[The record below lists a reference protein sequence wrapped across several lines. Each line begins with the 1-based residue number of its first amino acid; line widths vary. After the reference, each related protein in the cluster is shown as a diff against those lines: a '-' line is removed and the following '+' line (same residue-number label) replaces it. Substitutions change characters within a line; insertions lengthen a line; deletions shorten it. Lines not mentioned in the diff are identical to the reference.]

1 MLLSGDQLLAVA
13 NENSFA
19 VPAFNIADH
28 HMFNAIMEIC
38 EEKDAPFIAQ
48 IHPNEVDLVTFDLVA
63 ALRSRIQ
70 RSPLPVIV
78 HWDHGASHA
87 QIVAAIQ
94 GGFTSV
100 MIDKSMEAFDV
111 NVEIT
116 KRVVET
122 AHSVNVSVEGELGT
136 IGSMEHAAAGDGIV
150 YTDPE
155 DAVTFIRETGVD
167 SLAVAIGTRHGIY
180 PAGVTP
186 KLDLPRLRSIKE
198 AVGIPLVLHG
208 GSNNPD
214 DEIAEAARSGVN
226 KINISSD
233 LKSAYYNRLR
243 EVLQDATLYEPD
255 AIHPPAM
262 EALKLVVAHKLDLLG
277 TTGKGSFYRQPKSQ
291 EVDLFGV
298 DGHTLTV

>member
-1 MLLSGDQLLAVA
+1 MLITGDQLLAVA
-13 NENSFA
+13 NDHNFA

-38 EEKDAPFIAQ
+38 EEKNAPFIAQ
-48 IHPNEVDLVTFDLVA
+48 IHPNEVNLTTFDIVQA
-63 ALRSRIQ
+63 MRARIH
-70 RSPLPVIV
+70 RSPIPVII
-78 HWDHGASHA
+78 HWDHGATHA

-100 MIDKSMEAFDV
+100 MIDKSMEPFDT

-122 AHSVNVSVEGELGT
+122 AHAVNISVEGELGT
-136 IGSMEHAAAGDGIV
+136 IGSMEHAAAGDGII
-150 YTDPE
+150 YTDPD
-155 DAVTFIRETGVD
+155 DAVTFVRETGVD

-186 KLDLPRLRSIKE
+186 KLDLDRLRRIKD

-208 GSNNPD
+208 GSNNRD
-214 DEIAEAARSGVN
+214 EEIAEAARIGVN

-233 LKSAYYNRLR
+233 LKSAYHKKLR
-243 EVLQDATLYEPD
+243 EVLRDESLYEPD
-255 AIHPPAM
+255 AIQPPAM
-262 EALKLVVAHKLDLLG
+262 QALKEVVAGKLDLLG
-277 TTGKGSFYRQPKSQ
+277 TTGKAALYSIPASR
-291 EVDLFGV
+291 EVDLFAEAARGA
-298 DGHTLTV
+298 TV

>member
-1 MLLSGDQLLAVA
+1 MLITGDQLLAVA

-48 IHPNEVDLVTFDLVA
+48 IHPNEVDLVTFDLVQ
-63 ALRSRIQ
+63 ALRSRIH
-70 RSPLPVIV
+70 RSPIPVVI

-100 MIDKSMEAFDV
+100 MIDRSMEPFDV
-111 NVEIT
+111 NVGVT
-116 KRVVET
+116 RRVVET

-155 DAVTFIRETGVD
+155 DAVGFIRETGVD

-186 KLDLPRLRSIKE
+186 KLDLPRLRKIKE

-233 LKSAYYNRLR
+233 LKSAYYDKLR
-243 EVLQDATLYEPD
+243 EVLRDTSLYEPD
-255 AIHPPAM
+255 AIHPAAM
-262 EALKLVVAHKLDLLG
+262 ATLKAVVAHKLDLLD
-277 TTGKGSFYRQPKSQ
+277 TTGRASLYRQPKSR
-291 EVDLFGV
+291 EVDLFGAE
-298 DGHTLTV
+298 GQTLTV